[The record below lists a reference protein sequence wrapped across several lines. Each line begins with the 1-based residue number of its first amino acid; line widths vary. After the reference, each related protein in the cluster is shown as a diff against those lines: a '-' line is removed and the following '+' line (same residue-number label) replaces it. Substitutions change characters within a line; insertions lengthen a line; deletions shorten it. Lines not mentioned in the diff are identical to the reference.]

1 MTHTCLPLVLA
12 IDFCYSQLISFYILF
27 KKDTKINK
35 FIKES
40 EGFRLSN
47 FVGGPEVP
55 LLKFEGDPGVP
66 LLNFRELPGPTFKLL
81 GGIPGPG
88 PTFTPCRHRKKLYKR
103 LCQKK
108 K

>member
-1 MTHTCLPLVLA
+1 MTHTCLLLVLA
-12 IDFCYSQLISFYILF
+12 IDFCYLQFIFFYILF
-27 KKDTKINK
+27 QKDTKINK